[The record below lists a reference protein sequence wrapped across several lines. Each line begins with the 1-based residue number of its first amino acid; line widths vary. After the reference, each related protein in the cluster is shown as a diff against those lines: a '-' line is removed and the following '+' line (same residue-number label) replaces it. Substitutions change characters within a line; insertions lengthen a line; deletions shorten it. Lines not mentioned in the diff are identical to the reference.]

1 MSLRDSGRRV
11 AGLICQQTRGH
22 VMESCGGVLNVILRI
37 RLAFASDDNYLSVQW
52 DVDHCSCHDT
62 YKVYNRKS
70 LSLPQSSLR

>member
-1 MSLRDSGRRV
+1 
-11 AGLICQQTRGH
+11 
-22 VMESCGGVLNVILRI
+22 MESCGGVLNVILRI